1 MRNFKAVMAAAAVS
15 LTLAACGE
23 GDAPKQ
29 QATEKA
35 PAKKEVVEKKAAPA
49 KPAGPAK
56 VGFVYV
62 SPVGDAGYTYQHDLG
77 RKAIEEK
84 FGDRVKVSFVESV
97 AEGPDSERV
106 IMKFAQ
112 EDYQAV
118 FATSFGYMNPTLKVA
133 KKFPNMAFEHATG
146 YKRAANV
153 NTYLARFYEGRYL
166 VGLVAGKMTKSNVI
180 GYVAAFP
187 IPEVVRGINAFTRG
201 IRTVNPDAQVRVIW
215 TNSWFDPG
223 KEREAA
229 DTLIGQGADVLNLH
243 ADSPAV
249 IQAAEDAG
257 IYAIGYNSDLSKFGP
272 KAHLTASM
280 TNWAPYYVKRVEEVL
295 AGNWTGNRDTW
306 DGLKEGM
313 VQIAPFNAAVPADVQ
328 TMVEKAKAD
337 IIAGT
342 LHPFAGPLKDNEGK
356 ERIAEGAVMSDGDML
371 GFNWYVEGV
380 VGKLPN

>member
-1 MRNFKAVMAAAAVS
+1 MRTLKALALGAAIA
-15 LTLAACGE
+15 LAATT
-23 GDAPKQ
+23 A
-29 QATEKA
+29 QADQ
-35 PAKKEVVEKKAAPA
+35 KKI
-49 KPAGPAK
+49 
-56 VGFVYV
+56 GFVYV
-62 SPVGDAGYTYQHDLG
+62 SPIGDAGYTYQHDLG
-77 RKAIEEK
+77 RKAVEEK
-84 FGDRVKVSFVESV
+84 FGDKVKVSFVESV

-106 IMKFAQ
+106 INNFAKNGY
-112 EDYQAV
+112 DAI
-118 FATSFGYMNPTLKVA
+118 FATSFGYMNPTIKVA
-133 KKFPNMAFEHATG
+133 KRFKKTAFEHATG

-166 VGLVAGKMTKSNVI
+166 VGLVAGSMTKSNVI

-187 IPEVVRGINAFTRG
+187 IPEVVRGINAFTQG
-201 IRTVNPDAQVRVIW
+201 IREVNPEAQVRVIW

-243 ADSPAV
+243 ADSPAT

-257 IYAIGYNSDLSKFGP
+257 VYAIGYNSDFSKYGP

-280 TNWAPYYVKRVEEVL
+280 TNWAPYYVQRVTEVMDGTWK
-295 AGNWTGNRDTW
+295 GNQDTW

-313 VQIAPFNAAVPADVQ
+313 IELAPFNDAVPQDVRDL
-328 TMVEKAKAD
+328 VEKRKAE

-342 LHPFAGPLKDNEGK
+342 FHPFAGPLKDNEGA
-356 ERIAEGAVMSDGDML
+356 ERIAAGATMSDGDML
-371 GFNWYVEGV
+371 GFNWYVDGV

>member
-1 MRNFKAVMAAAAVS
+1 MGKLKAALVAA
-15 LTLAACGE
+15 TLALGAT
-23 GDAPKQ
+23 AA
-29 QATEKA
+29 QAED
-35 PAKKEVVEKKAAPA
+35 PAKI
-49 KPAGPAK
+49 
-56 VGFVYV
+56 GFVYV
-62 SPVGDAGYTYQHDLG
+62 SPIGDAGYTYQHDLG

-84 FGDRVKVSFVESV
+84 FGDKIKVSFVESV

-106 IMKFAQ
+106 IMNYAKSG
-112 EDYQAV
+112 YKAV

-133 KKFPNMAFEHATG
+133 KKFPKAAFEHATG
-146 YKRAANV
+146 YKRAKNV

-187 IPEVVRGINAFTRG
+187 IPEVVRGINAFTQG
-201 IRTVNPDAQVRVIW
+201 IRAVNPDAQVRVIW

-243 ADSPAV
+243 ADSPAT

-257 IYAIGYNSDLSKFGP
+257 VYAIGYNSDLSKFGP
-272 KAHLTASM
+272 KAHLTASV
-280 TNWAPYYVKRVEEVL
+280 TNWAPYYVKRVEEIL
-295 AGNWTGNRDTW
+295 NGTWKGNQDTW
-306 DGLKEGM
+306 DGLKEDM
-313 VQIAPFNAAVPADVQ
+313 VQIAPFNDAVPQDVRD
-328 TMVEKAKAD
+328 MVNQAKAD
-337 IIAGT
+337 IIAGK

-356 ERIAEGAVMSDGDML
+356 ERIAAGATMSDGDML